1 MPFPD
6 FEPTIPE
13 LLRRAARA
21 HGERTLVVLGE
32 RRLAYATAETRSAN
46 LACGILDAGVGK
58 GTHLALLMPNGP
70 DWVVAFLAAARI
82 GAVVVP
88 VNTFFRA
95 RELGWVLRHCDARVL
110 LSTRSFRGHDYAA
123 RMLEIAPDLARPAGD
138 GSASLRAAALP
149 QLRAVFLDDPEGHGW
164 AGSLEELERRGER
177 LATASGS
184 SLRDAEDDVTP
195 ADRAVVIYTSGSTAE
210 PRGAIHTHGTIV
222 RHAFNVNACAGR
234 GLGPEDRVW
243 SPMPFFWV
251 GGLVVSFLG
260 AMHAGACLL
269 CEEAFDA
276 ERTLD
281 LLERERATLA
291 AGWPHYGKAMAS
303 HPSFPSRDLSS
314 LRAGMVE
321 ILPTARRPVDPTQ
334 RTNSLGMTET
344 CGPHTFG
351 REDDPPATLRG
362 SFGRAIDGVEHKVS
376 DPETGEA
383 LPPGAE
389 GEICVRGYSV
399 MQGFHKVERERTF
412 DRDGFYRTG
421 DGGRIDAD
429 GFLWFTGRLGDMI
442 KTAGA
447 NVAPSEVEAILASFA
462 EIKEAHVVG
471 VPDPARGQNV
481 AAAVVLAPG
490 RSLDAKTLRE
500 RLRGELAAYKVPREV
515 VFLEAG
521 DLPFTDSGKIDKR
534 RLRALLVERLT
545 A

>member
-13 LLRRAARA
+13 LLRRASGR
-21 HGERTLVVLGE
+21 HGARTLVVLG
-32 RRLAYATAETRSAN
+32 RHRLDYATAERRSAR
-46 LACGILDAGVGK
+46 LAAGLLGTGAGK
-58 GTHLALLMPNGP
+58 GTHVALLMPNGP
-70 DWVVAFLAAARI
+70 EWVVAFLAAARI

-95 RELGWVLRHCDARVL
+95 RELGWVLRHCDAQFL
-110 LSTRSFRGHDYAA
+110 LATRSFRGHDYAE
-123 RMLEIAPDLARPAGD
+123 RLLEVAPDLAEVGRGDLRP
-138 GSASLRAAALP
+138 AALP
-149 QLRAVFLDDPEGHGW
+149 QLRAAFFDDPSGHAW
-164 AGSLEELERRGER
+164 AGSLRDLEGADGRDTDDGR
-177 LATASGS
+177 L
-184 SLRDAEDDVTP
+184 LRSAEDDVTP
-195 ADRAVVIYTSGSTAE
+195 ADAAVVIYTSGSTAE
-210 PRGAIHTHGTIV
+210 PRGAIHTQGTLV
-222 RHAFNVNACAGR
+222 RHSFNVNACAGR

-269 CEEAFDA
+269 CEESFDA

-291 AGWPHYGKAMAS
+291 AGWPHYGKAMAA
-303 HPSFPSRDLSS
+303 HPSFPGRDLSS

-321 ILPTARRPVDPTQ
+321 ILPPEKRPADPTL

-351 REDDPPATLRG
+351 REDDPPETLRG
-362 SFGRAIDGVEHKVS
+362 SFGRAIDGIEHKVI
-376 DPETGEA
+376 DPETGAE
-383 LPPGAE
+383 LPPGSE
-389 GEICVRGYSV
+389 GEICVRGYSLL
-399 MQGFHKVERERTF
+399 QGFHKVERERTF

-421 DGGRIDAD
+421 DGGRIDGD

-447 NVAPSEVEAILASFA
+447 NVAPSEVEQALAGFA

-481 AAAVVLAPG
+481 AAAIVLRPDHA
-490 RSLDAKTLRE
+490 LDETTVRG
-500 RLRGELAAYKVPREV
+500 RLRQVLAAYKVPREV

-534 RLRALLVERLT
+534 RLRALLVDRLGT